1 MANTKKDAKSSGS
14 GNSKT
19 TTKPTQEKNP
29 AQEKKPS
36 QDEIKKR
43 RGRPKKTP
51 KSAGNVVNENEKQIS
66 MSASSANLVNDFN
79 SAPNQLPQVISS
91 TTNLAEK
98 YTLEGIQNRWAN
110 IFGRYASMGF
120 DTVANAWTKAWSQ
133 LNNPFVQNFRVK
145 QIVGRSRKLKQEELQ
160 KALANP
166 ENSEYTLQEVSFW
179 LYYSNYT
186 YNQLIKINRDTP
198 RYDWYVTPQYVT
210 EKDMSSDN
218 FREESK
224 FVDKIMKAFDP
235 NLTLKTIATQVNL
248 EGKSTYLPRIG
259 YSGKNVDFFKLQKLN
274 YDMLKIT
281 GFGSEQQFIVS
292 FDMMVFLRPGYDVSQ
307 YPPFIRDVWA
317 DMLGTNMIVEDSKGN
332 LVVNPQAN
340 SYPGNGK
347 LEWNGEYYIYWVRLP
362 QDLAY
367 TFYTDGAH
375 PNAFPDTIGMFNDY
389 NDLDDYRW
397 LQANLLSKGVNSI
410 LTAEVP
416 LTKDAKAGSDATII
430 TPDTILGYTDMF
442 MNNISG
448 NIWPFFAPF
457 DNFSLHTLESQPEAL
472 DIVYDRTRDLIA
484 TSGNSAL
491 LSISDKPSIAS
502 VKAAQNI
509 QASRTDYLTRQF
521 ESFLNNIINKEFG
534 LKYQWKIS
542 LWGDIFNKADDIKQ
556 LKELVISGVEGLFPK
571 LLSSLGYSVEDY
583 ASSVAYTKALGIK
596 IEKTWE
602 LEKMKE
608 QTDLNIKSGEA
619 IAKTNAEITQTSEE
633 STTTETGEEKQVGRP
648 ALDDGDVEN
657 DNTQIS
663 KDSGQDTSDLKNMYS
678 VEHCARCGKELDA
691 MEELLCDDC
700 LESLYEERV
709 NELSSNT
716 ENKLKA
722 VKDNNK

>member
-14 GNSKT
+14 GNSKSTQKPIDSKT
-19 TTKPTQEKNP
+19 TDKTT
-29 AQEKKPS
+29 
-36 QDEIKKR
+36 DEIKKR

-66 MSASSANLVNDFN
+66 MSANSASLVNDFN
-79 SAPNQLPQVISS
+79 SAPNQLPQVTSS
-91 TTNLAEK
+91 TTNLAER

-397 LQANLLSKGVNSI
+397 LQASLLSKGVNSI

-430 TPDTILGYTDMF
+430 TSDTI
-442 MNNISG
+442 
-448 NIWPFFAPF
+448 
-457 DNFSLHTLESQPEAL
+457 
-472 DIVYDRTRDLIA
+472 
-484 TSGNSAL
+484 
-491 LSISDKPSIAS
+491 
-502 VKAAQNI
+502 
-509 QASRTDYLTRQF
+509 
-521 ESFLNNIINKEFG
+521 
-534 LKYQWKIS
+534 
-542 LWGDIFNKADDIKQ
+542 
-556 LKELVISGVEGLFPK
+556 
-571 LLSSLGYSVEDY
+571 
-583 ASSVAYTKALGIK
+583 
-596 IEKTWE
+596 
-602 LEKMKE
+602 
-608 QTDLNIKSGEA
+608 
-619 IAKTNAEITQTSEE
+619 
-633 STTTETGEEKQVGRP
+633 
-648 ALDDGDVEN
+648 
-657 DNTQIS
+657 
-663 KDSGQDTSDLKNMYS
+663 
-678 VEHCARCGKELDA
+678 
-691 MEELLCDDC
+691 
-700 LESLYEERV
+700 
-709 NELSSNT
+709 
-716 ENKLKA
+716 
-722 VKDNNK
+722 

>member
-1 MANTKKDAKSSGS
+1 MANTKKSTPNKKQDD
-14 GNSKT
+14 
-19 TTKPTQEKNP
+19 KNGED
-29 AQEKKPS
+29 Q
-36 QDEIKKR
+36 IKRR
-43 RGRPKKTP
+43 RGRPKKEP
-51 KSAGNVVNENEKQIS
+51 KSSGSVSIELEDTIT
-66 MSASSANLVNDFN
+66 MSAQNQP
-79 SAPNQLPQVISS
+79 PNPLPKV
-91 TTNLAEK
+91 TTPTKER
-98 YTLEGIQNRWAN
+98 YTLSGLQQRWAN

-120 DTVANAWTKAWSQ
+120 DTVSDAWTRAWSQ

-145 QIVGRSRKLKQEELQ
+145 QIVGTGRKLQQEELQ

-166 ENSEYTLQEVSFW
+166 ENSEYTLQEVSFG
-179 LYYSNYT
+179 LYYTNYT

-210 EKDMSSDN
+210 EKDMNSDN
-218 FREESK
+218 FREESM

-248 EGKSTYLPRIG
+248 EGKSSYLPRIG
-259 YSGKNVDFFKLQKLN
+259 VKGKEVNFFTLQKLN

-281 GFGSEQQFIVS
+281 GFGAEQHFIVS

-317 DMLGTNMIVEDSKGN
+317 DMIGSNMIIEDSKGN
-332 LVVNPQAN
+332 KIVNPQATSN
-340 SYPGNGK
+340 PGNGK
-347 LEWNGEYYIYWVRLP
+347 LEWNGNYYIYWVRLP

-367 TFYTDGAH
+367 TFYTDGGH
-375 PNAFPDTIGMFNDY
+375 PNAFPDTIGMFNDF

-397 LQANLLSKGVNSI
+397 LQASLLSKGVNSV

-416 LTKDAKAGSDATII
+416 ITKDAKAGSDATII

-442 MNNISG
+442 MQNISG

-457 DNFSLHTLESQPEAL
+457 DNFSMHTLESQPEAL
-472 DIVYDRTRDLIA
+472 DIIYDRTRDLIA
-484 TSGNSAL
+484 TSGNSSL

-521 ESFLNNIINKEFG
+521 EQFLNNIINKEFG

-542 LWGDIFNKADDIKQ
+542 LWGDIFNKSDDIKQ

-583 ASSVAYTKALGIK
+583 VSSVSYIKALGIK

-608 QTDLNIKSGEA
+608 QTDLNIKSGTA
-619 IAKTNAEITQTSEE
+619 IAKTNSEITPSEE

-648 ALDDGDVEN
+648 KVADEDL
-657 DNTQIS
+657 S
-663 KDSGQDTSDLKNMYS
+663 DSGEQARNQGDDISEIKNMS
-678 VEHCARCGKELDA
+678 VSTYQSNFCAKCGKELEEDEDIICNECL
-691 MEELLCDDC
+691 EELYENR
-700 LESLYEERV
+700 LEE
-709 NELSSNT
+709 
-716 ENKLKA
+716 
-722 VKDNNK
+722 